1 MFALTVLGPVVMR
14 ADGQALPLRTRK
26 ALGLLLLLAL
36 EGLQPRSRL
45 SAWLW
50 PELQERDARRN
61 LRRELARLGQAGG
74 AGALR
79 VDGDRLSLA
88 PGVDCDLVHV
98 EAALDARQPE
108 QALAR
113 WTGNLAEGLQVE
125 GAPAF
130 DDWLAAQRTRLATL
144 RQRAQQQAAAA
155 AEARGDLEAALT
167 LVLALLA
174 DDPLQEAQHR
184 QAMRLQALCGRRE
197 AAIAQYER
205 CHALLSAE
213 LGLAPMAETDQLL
226 AGLRTPGQAVA
237 APCPAAALSG
247 AWPPALPRVGRDAE
261 WALMQVAF
269 EAGRPLLIEAEAGVG
284 KTRLA
289 TDFAAAQGAYAMAQC
304 RSGDRDVPY
313 ASFTRALRCLAGDTL
328 AQAGLP
334 AWVQQELA
342 RILPELGV
350 APPPIGSVEERRHFF
365 EACATAWRE
374 LADGNFD
381 SLLVDDYQL
390 ADDPSRALFGFVV
403 QQRRDAARRGP
414 VELFAYRPELDA
426 AARHALGA
434 LVDDAQGL
442 VLRLQVLGPAT
453 VFELVRQLSG
463 AADPQRFAAR
473 LEQASGGNPFF
484 MAETLR
490 HWQALQLLS
499 VGADGVWQTPFD
511 QSTPDYDELPM
522 PDSVRV
528 AVLARV
534 RRLPDPARRL
544 LEAAALAAEPFT
556 PALLAGACAL
566 SEVEALEAIDAAVLA
581 QLLRERESP
590 AGHAA
595 GYAFVHDLVQQAMDS
610 TLSEARRRLVHR
622 RLALGAEAAALPSTE
637 RARHWE
643 AGGEPQRAVVHRI
656 EAGDAAAALYADRD
670 ADQHWLA
677 ALADQ
682 PTLAQRVQIQRR
694 RWGHQRDRDDKP
706 GLEQSL
712 AELDRLHAEVLS
724 LPPSP
729 ANTELAQIAAI
740 EAAEILSLTGGSAA
754 ALERIEAC
762 LPGLAPDSAQ
772 RAQALQV
779 LTQALNG
786 VGRTDEALQ
795 AAQLALALPKLSPA
809 RQAQLLHAQV
819 YSYFLQGQPAPALE
833 CTRRCLLLWR
843 SLGRRR
849 SVARALANIGLLLG
863 MLDQQQAAI
872 TALQEA
878 HSAAAELGM
887 VDQQRE
893 VANNLAYAHLAL
905 GQAQQALDV
914 LQQAWDL
921 SPHFTQQF
929 RPIFFQSMRV
939 QAHAQRGDLGAALD
953 CAEDSLARATA
964 LGDAHALADCVSMA
978 LDVYTFIGD
987 RDGADRWVA
996 SLQGLPLEGLDQI
1009 SIKLAFNLA
1018 LRSLRQGDTAAA
1030 HERLAKLGDGQALA
1044 QPQDVASARLCHA
1057 QLALAEGRPQA
1068 ALDWLAPLRDGPL
1081 QIELWGF
1088 SRAALLAAHT
1098 DLGRVDA
1105 ADLAR
1110 ADAALAHAHLPA
1122 MAALVL
1128 RHERL
1133 RAARLMGD
1141 APDARRLHEQ
1151 AADLVRALAASLH
1164 NHPRQQALFLRRWG

>member
-1 MFALTVLGPVVMR
+1 MFARTVLGPVVMC
-14 ADGQALPLRTRK
+14 ADGQALPLRTHK
-26 ALGLLLLLAL
+26 ALGLLLLAL
-36 EGLQPRSRL
+36 EGPQPRSRL

-61 LRRELARLGQAGG
+61 LRRELARLRQAGG

-79 VDGDRLSLA
+79 IDGDRLSLA
-88 PGVDCDLVHV
+88 PGVDCDLVRF
-98 EAALDARQPE
+98 EATLDAQQPE
-108 QALAR
+108 QALAH
-113 WTGNLAEGLQVE
+113 WTGSLADGLQVE

-130 DDWLAAQRTRLATL
+130 EDWLAAQRTRLATP

-205 CHALLSAE
+205 CRALLSAE

-226 AGLRTPGQAVA
+226 AGLRRPGQA
-237 APCPAAALSG
+237 APTLCPTAALSS
-247 AWPPALPRVGRDAE
+247 AWPPPLPRVGRDAE
-261 WALMQVAF
+261 WALMQRAY
-269 EAGRPLLIEAEAGVG
+269 EGGRPLLVEAEAGVG

-289 TDFAAAQGAYAMAQC
+289 TDFAASQGAFAMAQC

-328 AQAGLP
+328 AQTGLP
-334 AWVQQELA
+334 AWVQDELA
-342 RILPELGV
+342 RILPELGA
-350 APPPIGSVEERRHFF
+350 APSAMTSVEERRHFF
-365 EACATAWRE
+365 EACAAAWRM

-381 SLLVDDYQL
+381 SVLVDDYHL
-390 ADDPSRALFGFVV
+390 ADEPSRALFGFVV
-403 QQRRDAARRGP
+403 QQRLDAQRRGP

-426 AARHALGA
+426 AAQRALGA
-434 LVDDAQGL
+434 LVDDAQAL
-442 VLRLQVLGPAT
+442 ALRLQVLGPAT
-453 VFELVRQLSG
+453 VFELVRLLSG

-511 QSTPDYDELPM
+511 QSSPDYDELPM
-522 PDSVRV
+522 PDSVRA

-566 SEVEALEAIDAAVLA
+566 SEVEALEAIDAAVQA
-581 QLLRERESP
+581 QLLCEREGP
-590 AGHAA
+590 AGHTG
-595 GYAFVHDLVQQAMDS
+595 GYAFAHDLVQQALDS
-610 TLSEARRRLVHR
+610 TLSAERRRLVHR
-622 RLALGAEAAALPSTE
+622 RLALGVEAAALPSTE

-643 AGGEPQRAVVHRI
+643 AGGEPQRAVAHRI

-677 ALADQ
+677 ALSDQ

-712 AELDRLHAEVLS
+712 AELDRLHAEAMS

-762 LPGLAPDSAQ
+762 LPGLAPDSTQ
-772 RAQALQV
+772 RVQALQV

-786 VGRTDEALQ
+786 VGRTNEALQ
-795 AAQLALALPKLSPA
+795 AA
-809 RQAQLLHAQV
+809 RQAL
-819 YSYFLQGQPAPALE
+819 
-833 CTRRCLLLWR
+833 
-843 SLGRRR
+843 
-849 SVARALANIGLLLG
+849 
-863 MLDQQQAAI
+863 
-872 TALQEA
+872 
-878 HSAAAELGM
+878 
-887 VDQQRE
+887 
-893 VANNLAYAHLAL
+893 
-905 GQAQQALDV
+905 
-914 LQQAWDL
+914 
-921 SPHFTQQF
+921 
-929 RPIFFQSMRV
+929 
-939 QAHAQRGDLGAALD
+939 AQRGDLGPALD

-996 SLQGLPLEGLDQI
+996 SLKGLPLEGLDQI

-1018 LRSLRQGDTAAA
+1018 LQSLRQGDTAAA
-1030 HERLAKLGDGQALA
+1030 HEHLAKLGDVQALA

-1057 QLALAEGRPQA
+1057 QPALAEGRPQA

-1081 QIELWGF
+1081 ADRALGLQPRCT
-1088 SRAALLAAHT
+1088 SRCAYGPRPPRRRRPGACRCRA
-1098 DLGRVDA
+1098 G
-1105 ADLAR
+1105 AR
-1110 ADAALAHAHLPA
+1110 ASAGHGGAGAAPGTPA
-1122 MAALVL
+1122 RGPADG
-1128 RHERL
+1128 R
-1133 RAARLMGD
+1133 RA
-1141 APDARRLHEQ
+1141 
-1151 AADLVRALAASLH
+1151 
-1164 NHPRQQALFLRRWG
+1164 